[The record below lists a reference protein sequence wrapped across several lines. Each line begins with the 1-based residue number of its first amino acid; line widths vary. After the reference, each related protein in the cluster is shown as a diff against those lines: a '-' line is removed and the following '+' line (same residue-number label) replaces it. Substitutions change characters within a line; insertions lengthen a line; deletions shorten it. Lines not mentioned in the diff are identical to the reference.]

1 MKLKTPALLAFL
13 LTRLSITNHN
23 NLLTVKSPTDYVNIR
38 NYLYFRSEF
47 LHIFVVLSLLL
58 IAPLPLLSS
67 PHSESSWQPIYDKL
81 RADDTRLAFQ
91 FLQQQVNTLKPGSER
106 IYVGATLARTAI
118 ALQEGKSLAT
128 SIQYSNDINDEI
140 LKHIISGL
148 LFARTNVYSQTIGEF
163 KQAISKAYTL
173 EDPAV
178 IATVELFYIN
188 VKISLAN
195 YVQLTHHIKEV
206 ERNIQQMNKLF
217 WGVNSLHNVK
227 ALNANFNGDHAM
239 AIEMY
244 QQAIANTVHEENK
257 SPYYNNLALTYLD
270 LGNFVDATKYLKKSL
285 KLRKQQNNQFKIAL
299 TMLNLG
305 IVASRANQHDEA
317 LTWLDKAYQLYVEFD
332 NAYRKAYTLVQK
344 AKVYTK
350 LKQTTKATN
359 AIDQALS
366 LISVTDNINLI
377 TDIRIHAAE
386 NMLTLGKVDEAIKQ
400 AQIAHDLAMS
410 VNDKAHLIQSLELL
424 SELTAK
430 LGDFEQAYQF
440 NTKLLME
447 KEKLNAKK
455 SMQAMI
461 VLESE
466 LEVTAQQL
474 ENVRLEKSNNL
485 QQQQISRLEERQQYQ
500 AVIIVFSLFLLF
512 LTLRGYSKHK
522 YRAQHDNLTGAL
534 NRGAFVSRVT
544 RFGAPALGKKHG
556 LVLFDLDHFKQV
568 NDVYG
573 HPTGDLVLE
582 QTAELVNNFFP
593 KTTLF
598 ARFGGEEFMLF
609 IPNVSDVELHQLTNQ
624 FRENLST
631 HEITNEMKK
640 KLNVTASF
648 STLAY
653 QNHLSNLNKIYS
665 KLDVALYDA
674 KRSGRN
680 RVVKA

>member
-1 MKLKTPALLAFL
+1 M
-13 LTRLSITNHN
+13 R
-23 NLLTVKSPTDYVNIR
+23 V
-38 NYLYFRSEF
+38 
-47 LHIFVVLSLLL
+47 FVVLSLLL

-67 PHSESSWQPIYDKL
+67 PHSESNWQTIYDKL
-81 RADDTRLAFQ
+81 RADDTQLAFQ
-91 FLQQQVNTLKPGSER
+91 FLQQQVNSLEPGSER
-106 IYVGATLARTAI
+106 IYVGATLARTAL
-118 ALQEGKSLAT
+118 ALKESKSLSS
-128 SIQYSNDINDEI
+128 SIQYSNDISDEI
-140 LKHIISGL
+140 LKHIVSGL
-148 LFARTNVYSQTIGEF
+148 FFAHENLYSKTMDEF
-163 KQAISKAYTL
+163 KQAISKAYVL
-173 EDPAV
+173 DEPAV

-195 YVQLTHHIKEV
+195 YVQLSHHIEEV
-206 ERNIQQMNKLF
+206 ERNVQKMNDHF

-244 QQAIANTVHEENK
+244 QQAIANTDYEANK
-257 SPYYNNLALTYLD
+257 APYYNNLALTYLD

-285 KLRKQQNNQFKIAL
+285 KLREQQNNQFKIAL

-305 IVASRANQHDEA
+305 IVASRASQYDEA
-317 LTWLDKAYQLYVEFD
+317 LTWLDNAYQLYVEFN

-344 AKVYTK
+344 AKVYTQ

-386 NMLTLGKVDEAIKQ
+386 NMLTLGNVDEAIQQ
-400 AQIAHDLAMS
+400 AQIAHDLAKS

-430 LGDFEQAYQF
+430 LGNFEQAYQF
-440 NTKLLME
+440 NTKLLKE
-447 KEKLNAKK
+447 KEKLNAQK

-461 VLESE
+461 ALESE

-485 QQQQISRLEERQQYQ
+485 QQQQISRLEERQKYQ
-500 AVIIVFSLFLLF
+500 AIIIVFSIVLLF

-534 NRGAFVSRVT
+534 NRSTFVSRVT

-582 QTAELVNNFFP
+582 QTAQLVRDFFP

-624 FRENLST
+624 FRESLST
-631 HEITNEMKK
+631 HEITNEMKN

-648 STLAY
+648 ATLSY
-653 QNHLSNLNKIYS
+653 QNHLSNLDKIYS
-665 KLDVALYDA
+665 KLDGALYDA